1 MQKYKG
7 EENEGKRLGGG
18 SKQRGVREHEE
29 SETHNL

>member
-7 EENEGKRLGGG
+7 EENEGKRLGG
-18 SKQRGVREHEE
+18 KQRGVREHEE